1 MNLVLIGLRGSGKTT
16 IGRMVAERLRRPFI
30 DLDDET
36 ARALGAPTV
45 GEAFTKHDEAAFRK
59 AEAGAIARVLRTDGL
74 VIALGGGTPT
84 APGAADLLRRE
95 RDAGSVFIAY
105 LAADAVTLRRRL
117 AGTDIS
123 SRPSLTGA
131 DPLAEIEAVLAKRDT
146 LFRELADEVM
156 DTDGA
161 SVEEI
166 ARRLVDRTAEAPG

>member
-36 ARALGAPTV
+36 ARVLSAPTV
-45 GEAFTKHDEAAFRK
+45 GEAFSKHGEPAFRK
-59 AEAGAIARVLRTDGL
+59 AEAGALVRILKTDGQ

-95 RDAGSVFIAY
+95 RDTGRVFIAY
-105 LAADAVTLRRRL
+105 LAADAQTLRRRL

-131 DPLAEIEAVLAKRDT
+131 DPLAEIEAVLAKRDG
-146 LFRELADEVM
+146 LFRGLADEVV
-156 DTDGA
+156 DTDSV

>member
-16 IGRMVAERLRRPFI
+16 IGRMVAEHLRRPFI

-45 GEAFTKHDEAAFRK
+45 GDAFTKHGEAAFRK
-59 AEAGAIARVLRTDGL
+59 AEAGAIARVLEADGR

-95 RDAGSVFIAY
+95 RDAGRVCIAY
-105 LAADAVTLRRRL
+105 LAAEAGTLRRRL

-131 DPLAEIEAVLAKRDT
+131 DPLAEIEVVLAERDG
-146 LFRELADEVM
+146 LFRGLADEVVN
-156 DTDGA
+156 TDGV

-166 ARRLVDRTAEAPG
+166 ARRLVDRAAEAPG